1 MRRTVIAVFT
11 AIVLVILFLVLC
23 TFVRKPYEYV
33 LLDRFGHIIDQDQ
46 QTRIM
51 YNWYLK
57 LPTDTVIP
65 IDTRLHMDTT
75 PLQEVV
81 TGGGDSISVQAYSA
95 WRITDPVKFYKT
107 TAGSDTRAKQ
117 IMEQKLTGLLK
128 AKIAGHTLDELFNPD
143 ETKIHTDEIEH
154 EVADEATR
162 GSPDPT
168 APGGRTAGIEDQGL
182 AIVQI
187 GLSRLAFPP
196 ANANAVYARMS
207 AERFKQANKYR
218 SEGDS
223 DAKRIVADGEAEAIK
238 IRSEAQ
244 KQAGQIRGDGDR
256 QALEI
261 LAGVQESPAARDF
274 YEFWKSMEFVKS
286 SLAKNTY
293 LVLPTDADWL
303 KALFNAPAAAAT
315 QPSAAATP
323 AGAQPSVVAK

>member
-1 MRRTVIAVFT
+1 MRRTVIGVFT

-33 LLDRFGHIIDQDQ
+33 LLDRFGHIVEQDQ

-65 IDTRLHMDTT
+65 IDTRIHMDTT

-81 TGGGDSISVQAYSA
+81 TGGGDSISVQAYAA

-117 IMEQKLTGLLK
+117 IMEQKLTGLMK
-128 AKIAGHTLDELFNPD
+128 AKIAAHTLDELFNPD
-143 ETKIHTDEIEH
+143 DSKIHTDEIEH
-154 EVADEATR
+154 EVAQEATR
-162 GSPDPT
+162 GSPDPS
-168 APGGRTAGIEDQGL
+168 APGGLTAGIEDQGL

-187 GLSRLAFPP
+187 GFSRLAFPP
-196 ANANAVYARMS
+196 ANADAVYARMS
-207 AERFKQANKYR
+207 AERFKQASKYR

-223 DAKRIVADGEAEAIK
+223 DATRIVADGRSQAAI
-238 IRSEAQ
+238 IRSSAQ
-244 KQAGQIRGDGDR
+244 EQAGQIRGDGDR

-261 LAGVQESPAARDF
+261 LAGVQGSPAARDF
-274 YEFWKSMEFVKS
+274 YEYWKSMEFVKS

-303 KALFNAPAAAAT
+303 KALFNAPTAAPGTQPNAAAA
-315 QPSAAATP
+315 P
-323 AGAQPSVVAK
+323 AGAQTSIAK